1 MSRVRVLQGAIYG
14 NRGKMAESLEKNN
27 EFVENMKTYLKGVKT
42 EWGKITWPS
51 KQQVVTET
59 IYVIIVTTIFT
70 VMILALDLIFKWILS
85 FLPKV

>member
-1 MSRVRVLQGAIYG
+1 
-14 NRGKMAESLEKNN
+14 MAESADNKSNFQEDLK
-27 EFVENMKTYLKGVKT
+27 VYLKGVKS

-70 VMILALDLIFKWILS
+70 VMILVLDLLFQWILS
-85 FLPKV
+85 FLPKM

>member
-1 MSRVRVLQGAIYG
+1 
-14 NRGKMAESLEKNN
+14 MAESLDNKNA
-27 EFVENMKTYLKGVKT
+27 FFENLKVYLKGVKS

-70 VMILALDLIFKWILS
+70 VMILALDLIFKWMLG
-85 FLPKV
+85 FLPKI

>member
-14 NRGKMAESLEKNN
+14 KRGIMPESADNKGT
-27 EFVENMKTYLKGVKT
+27 FVENLKSYLKGVKT
-42 EWGKITWPS
+42 EWGKITWPG

-70 VMILALDLIFKWILS
+70 VMILSLDLIFKWLLDFI
-85 FLPKV
+85 PKV

>member
-1 MSRVRVLQGAIYG
+1 MSWVRVLQGAIYG
-14 NRGKMAESLEKNN
+14 NRGTMSESTNSQNFVESL
-27 EFVENMKTYLKGVKT
+27 KTYLKGVKT

-70 VMILALDLIFKWILS
+70 VMILSLDLIFGWIL
-85 FLPKV
+85 PEV